1 MPKMTLERGA
11 AVALALALVLGIAVL
26 SFAEEPEAHWAQ
38 DAIDRWSALAPAMA
52 DPDEALTLGEAAAMF
67 DTLLGR
73 SEGEETGEPDTALS
87 QAEYYA
93 MLCTALRIPPEDAAD
108 VLPDPAGAIDRG
120 SALSLL
126 DRAMSAWVSVDSAY
140 AEAEGG
146 LVVVSARDAIVTGT
160 ADSVLIAGGTRDS
173 AVTLENLTVSGGVD
187 VACPGAALLLTGT
200 TAMEYLH
207 VGADAPDTRIYI
219 GENAEAGELRL
230 DAEGVFVAGRREDA
244 PAGATPPVEMPP
256 EEPPTEEI
264 ETLPEETLPE
274 EIPPEETPPEEAEEP
289 EMPEEK
295 PAQDAPAEEE
305 EEPPVE
311 PADPVEAVGPG
322 VIVDYA
328 TGDEPYRSYEVNA
341 SRAEEE
347 GAAYDVLVEVKMTGL
362 EPHLS
367 RGAGYGWWSGFAV
380 TAPAGATGVTVG
392 YSHDGATYGT
402 PVSGTVSEGYYAHY
416 FDALRWN
423 EYYIRLQWSGAELSA
438 EWAAPT
444 TYKLD
449 FTGVEPDLSSLTEP
463 DGPFGK
469 FGAAGL
475 TDLTEG
481 TRHKDTLYQS
491 CDVVLTHVRNGDGG
505 YLELTVR
512 AEGLESHRTAAG
524 AGYWVGFSVTA
535 PDAAGSYRYSAYLS
549 AETARNNFAKK
560 AVVPWES
567 FSADVDGAGA
577 YGIVQRTN
585 AAQADQRDYWAVLQW
600 YADEAGATPLTAP
613 EVIHIVID
621 ASLA

>member
-1 MPKMTLERGA
+1 MPKMTLKRGA
-11 AVALALALVLGIAVL
+11 AVVLALALALGIAVL
-26 SFAEEPEAHWAQ
+26 SFAEEPQAHWAQ
-38 DAIDRWSALAPAMA
+38 DAIDRWSDLAPAMA
-52 DPDEALTLGEAAAMF
+52 DPDGALTLGEAVAMF

-73 SEGEETGEPDTALS
+73 SEGEETGDPDTTLS
-87 QAEYYA
+87 QAEYYV

-108 VLPDPAGAIDRG
+108 VLSDPAGTIDRG
-120 SALSLL
+120 SALTLL
-126 DRAMSAWVSVDSAY
+126 DRAVSAWVSVDSAY
-140 AEAEGG
+140 TEAEGG
-146 LVVVSARDAIVTGT
+146 LVVVSARDAIITGS
-160 ADSVLIAGGTRDS
+160 AERVLIAGGARDS
-173 AVTLENLTVSGGVD
+173 AVTLENLAVSGGVD
-187 VACPGAALLLTGT
+187 VACSGAALLLTGA

-219 GENAEAGELRL
+219 GENAGAGALRL
-230 DAEGVFVAGRREDA
+230 DTEGVFVAGKREDA
-244 PAGATPPVEMPP
+244 PAKEAPPLELPPVETSPVEMPP
-256 EEPPTEEI
+256 EET
-264 ETLPEETLPE
+264 
-274 EIPPEETPPEEAEEP
+274 EEP
-289 EMPEEK
+289 EIPEEE
-295 PAQDAPAEEE
+295 PAQDAPEEE

-311 PADPVEAVGPG
+311 PLDPVEAVGPG

-328 TGDEPYRSYEVNA
+328 TGEEPYESYEVNA
-341 SRAEEE
+341 ARAEEAD
-347 GAAYDVLVEVKMTGL
+347 AAYDVLVEITMTGL

-380 TAPAGATGVTVG
+380 TAPAGATGVTVE
-392 YSHDGATYGT
+392 YSHDGVTYGA
-402 PVSGTVSEGYYAHY
+402 PVSGTVSEGRYAHY

-423 EYYIRLQWSGAELSA
+423 EYYIRLQWSGAGLSA
-438 EWAAPT
+438 EWSAPT

-449 FTGVEPDLSSLTEP
+449 FTGVEPELGSLTAA
-463 DGPFGK
+463 DSPFGT
-469 FGAAGL
+469 FGVAGL

-481 TRHKDTLYQS
+481 ARQKDTLYQS
-491 CDVVLTHVRNGDGG
+491 CGVTLTHVRDDGGG

-524 AGYWVGFSVTA
+524 TGHWVGFSVIA
-535 PDAAGSYRYSAYLS
+535 PDVAGSYRYSAYLS

-600 YADEAGATPLTAP
+600 YADEAGTTPLTAP
-613 EVIHIVID
+613 EIIHIVVD